1 MNHALATLRAED
13 VASEVLIGRFRAKL
27 RLLPGSDCLW
37 WTGAISR
44 NAGHGRFW
52 LGAGRVV
59 VAHRFAFALAEG
71 LDALVGSEVLAH
83 ACDNPLCQRIGAGHV
98 VASTRAQNQ
107 IDWVARGGVSA
118 GNYIGPD
125 SSYDRS
131 LVMRNLLLLDPGVAA
146 RYLASLPHR
155 HGVQLP
161 LW

>member
-1 MNHALATLRAED
+1 MSHVPATLRADD
-13 VASEVLIGRFRAKL
+13 VASEVLVARFQAKL

-52 LGAGRVV
+52 LGTGRVV

-71 LDALVGSEVLAH
+71 LDALVGVEVLAH

-146 RYLASLPHR
+146 RHLASLPHR

>member
-1 MNHALATLRAED
+1 MTHVSASLRAED
-13 VASEVLIGRFRAKL
+13 VASEVLIGRFQAKL
-27 RLLPGSDCLW
+27 RVLPGSDCVW

-52 LGAGRVV
+52 LGTGRVV

-71 LDALVGSEVLAH
+71 LDALSGVEVLAH

-107 IDWVARGGVSA
+107 IDWLARGAVSA

-131 LVMRNLLLLDPGVAA
+131 LVMRNLLLVDPGGAA
-146 RYLASLPHR
+146 RHLASLPHR